1 MNQPSFLLQDSSW
14 RTFVIPWG
22 KNFNGNLSQHQTGR
36 GSSISSSVELIE
48 PDLYS
53 AGNNNALGLLDFRH
67 ADKAGK
73 LPKHVCASAFQIWMP
88 LENEVIT
95 RINWRLNQTFSGAE
109 TGVENDLA
117 LSFLAGWLAILKFNL
132 AMLSLVD
139 VNSPPLLLQ
148 FVPGAL
154 AEVIPTVQGFA
165 GHWESSLE
173 SSMGVPCPS
182 RQVREAVQSVL

>member
-22 KNFNGNLSQHQTGR
+22 KNFNGNLSEHQTGR
-36 GSSISSSVELIE
+36 GSSISSSVDLIE

-73 LPKHVCASAFQIWMP
+73 LPKHVCASAFQIWVP
-88 LENEVIT
+88 LENEVKT
-95 RINWRLNQTFSGAE
+95 RMEWRLLQTSSGAE
-109 TGVENDLA
+109 SGAENDLA
-117 LSFLAGWLAILKFNL
+117 LSFLAGWLSILKFNL

-139 VNSPPLLLQ
+139 ANWPPFLLQ

-154 AEVIPTVQGFA
+154 AEVTSTLEGLA
-165 GHWESSLE
+165 GRWESSLE